1 MNLRIEPTREAKE
14 LLWKLERKKA
24 FRDQFESAAEF
35 IEFSLKAAW
44 VFTTSIH
51 LGRSKTMISFSEY
64 CRQLDEKKDTEKR
77 MEDAYK
83 KKQRE
88 RKIRKLL
95 AFDSHWKNLS

>member
-1 MNLRIEPTREAKE
+1 
-14 LLWKLERKKA
+14 
-24 FRDQFESAAEF
+24 
-35 IEFSLKAAW
+35 
-44 VFTTSIH
+44 
-51 LGRSKTMISFSEY
+51 MINFSEY

-95 AFDSHWKNLS
+95 AFNSHWRGLS

>member
-1 MNLRIEPTREAKE
+1 
-14 LLWKLERKKA
+14 
-24 FRDQFESAAEF
+24 
-35 IEFSLKAAW
+35 
-44 VFTTSIH
+44 
-51 LGRSKTMISFSEY
+51 MISFNEY
-64 CRQLDEKKDTEKR
+64 CRRLDEKKDTEKR